1 MTSGQRARGTRDG
14 AGARVVL
21 APPTGTDPPAESAT
35 HGNLGESREDS
46 VDHATPP
53 SLRALLDLCATYMA
67 PVDLELV
74 RAAHGVAAHAHA
86 GVLRVSGEPFIEH
99 PLAVATILAELAMDA
114 QGIAAALLHDTVE
127 DTSYTLGE
135 AEQRFGAAIAAIVDG
150 VTKFDVVELSPPA
163 DGTPLPDREQRVHL
177 QKETVRKLLLA
188 MLRDP
193 RVVLLKL
200 ADRLHNLRT
209 LGSMSLA
216 QRQAKARETLE
227 IYAPLADRIGLQV
240 FKSELEDLAFS
251 YLQPDE
257 FARVDRRLRDLAASR
272 HDWAERIGAQV
283 TAGLAAAGITAAV
296 NWRLKRPYRAHLE
309 TSATGMSESQIHDI
323 IAFRVLVDNPQA
335 CYRALGAIHARWR
348 PMDLRIRDYIA
359 TPKINGYRS
368 LHTSV
373 YADGDR
379 IAQFHIRTHDMHRWV
394 QHGVAAHWLDLAA
407 RHESVDA
414 AARPAVRDLPVWV
427 AQLDHWHRDLSLTAD
442 EFVDAL
448 KSDIFDDQVFVF
460 TPAGDLIDLPAGST
474 ALDFAY
480 RIHTG
485 LGEHFAAA
493 LVQTRGPDGLPL
505 ARRVTEAY
513 QLKTGDVVT
522 IVSDPAIQPRE
533 AWLAH
538 LRTRNA
544 REKVA
549 RQLRVRAQGAAALDG
564 QAGAAPAAGQPGP
577 LLHPSGRRAAVRLA
591 RCCYPCPGDE
601 AAGLAGPGRAVTIHR
616 TCCRT
621 LAAALARRR
630 QQGRSDQ
637 TLVVDWRARRPDTYR
652 MAVAVYGED
661 HAGLMHQLATRAGH
675 SGINL
680 TGSSARA
687 IRDRNKAIVTLI
699 CEFGPGDDPESFFRR
714 LRTTPGVSVVG
725 RDTSIGCHPS
735 ITPE

>member
-1 MTSGQRARGTRDG
+1 MD
-14 AGARVVL
+14 L
-21 APPTGTDPPAESAT
+21 
-35 HGNLGESREDS
+35 
-46 VDHATPP
+46 ATPP

-67 PVDLELV
+67 PVDLDLV
-74 RAAHGVAAHAHA
+74 RAAHEVAARAHA
-86 GVLRVSGEPFIEH
+86 GALRVSGEPFIEH

-150 VTKFDVVELSPPA
+150 VTKFNVVELGPA
-163 DGTPLPDREQRVHL
+163 PDGHAPPDRDQRAHL

-209 LGSMSLA
+209 LGSMSPA

-240 FKSELEDLAFS
+240 FKSELEDLAFL

-257 FARVDRRLRDLAASR
+257 FARVDRRLRDLELAR
-272 HDWAERIGAQV
+272 HDWSVRIATQV

-309 TSATGMSESQIHDI
+309 TGATGMRESQIHDI
-323 IAFRVLVDNPQA
+323 IAFRVLVDSPPE
-335 CYRALGAIHARWR
+335 CYRALGVIHARWR

-373 YADGDR
+373 YADDDR

-407 RHESVDA
+407 RRESVAA

-442 EFVDAL
+442 EFVDTL

-480 RIHTG
+480 RIHTA
-485 LGEHFAAA
+485 LGEHFSAA

-505 ARRVTEAY
+505 ARRVTTAY

-522 IVSDPAIQPRE
+522 IVSDPAVRPAE
-533 AWLAH
+533 EWLGF

-549 RQLRVRAQGAAALDG
+549 RQLRARAQAAAAEAPADGPADG
-564 QAGAAPAAGQPGP
+564 QRAANTTSDSLGP
-577 LLHPSGRRAAVRLA
+577 LLHPSGRRALARLA
-591 RCCYPCPGDE
+591 RCCYPCPDDR
-601 AAGLAGPGRAVTIHR
+601 AAALAGPGRAVTIHR

-621 LAAALARRR
+621 LAATVARRR
-630 QQGRSDQ
+630 RLGHAERSMA
-637 TLVVDWRARRPDTYR
+637 VDWRALGPMTYR
-652 MAVAVYGED
+652 MAVSVHGED
-661 HAGLMHQLATRAGH
+661 HAGLMHQLATCAGY

-680 TGSSARA
+680 AGSTARA

-699 CEFGPGDDPESFFRR
+699 CEFGPEDEPESFFRR
-714 LRTTPGVSVVG
+714 LRATPGVSVVR
-725 RDTSIGCHPS
+725 RDTNIGCQS
-735 ITPE
+735 STTLE